1 MHALQPMHRRTSSS
15 APVRR
20 LAWEIGV
27 GDERARHPD
36 RLERAAGD
44 EPVGRDGVDDA
55 RRAHERRPDPEPGV
69 VADGVLGEGRRGH
82 DAHGAQ
88 VRGGLAERDADVVD
102 AARQLADDVPGGLR
116 IRAQPHAEREA
127 PRRSPNRLEHGEEE
141 ASRLGPLVVAPVQA
155 GREELRREVVV
166 GGRDLDPVEAGGGN
180 VGGRARVALDD
191 RLDVRLG
198 SGARLDVEAAARD
211 GRRGDRGSAGRAR
224 DLLAA
229 AVEELDEKPRSVRPH
244 GLGDAGEPGGRLF
257 PVAREGVRSQEP
269 GRVDG
274 RRLEDDQPDAAPS
287 PRLVVGDEVVGRK
300 VVVDERRLVGGRD
313 DPVPQPDR
321 PDQER
326 AEELV
331 KHARARPARR
341 P

>member
-1 MHALQPMHRRTSSS
+1 M
-15 APVRR
+15 
-20 LAWEIGV
+20 
-27 GDERARHPD
+27 
-36 RLERAAGD
+36 
-44 EPVGRDGVDDA
+44 
-55 RRAHERRPDPEPGV
+55 
-69 VADGVLGEGRRGH
+69 
-82 DAHGAQ
+82 
-88 VRGGLAERDADVVD
+88 
-102 AARQLADDVPGGLR
+102 
-116 IRAQPHAEREA
+116 
-127 PRRSPNRLEHGEEE
+127 
-141 ASRLGPLVVAPVQA
+141 
-155 GREELRREVVV
+155 
-166 GGRDLDPVEAGGGN
+166 GGRDLDPVEAGGGD
-180 VGGRARVALDD
+180 VGGRARVAVDD
-191 RLDVRLG
+191 RLDVRLS

-211 GRRGDRGSAGRAR
+211 RRGGDRGRAGRAR

-229 AVEELDEKPRSVRPH
+229 AVEELDEEPRPVRPH

-300 VVVDERRLVGGRD
+300 VVVNERRLVGGRD

-326 AEELV
+326 AEERV